1 MKIEIQLDESY
12 REPQIIIQTDQMTEE
27 IRLLL
32 QRLGSTAPGIVG
44 FRDGQAEFL
53 APERILRVYAASGK
67 VYAATD
73 GGEYSLR
80 LRLYEAEEKLDP
92 ARLFAF
98 HMRNSSI

>member
-12 REPQIIIQTDQMTEE
+12 REPKIIIQTDQMTEE

-44 FRDGQAEFL
+44 TDRQNSWLRSAFSVYTPH
-53 APERILRVYAASGK
+53 PERYMPRRTAANIHSACACMK
-67 VYAATD
+67 RKRSWT
-73 GGEYSLR
+73 
-80 LRLYEAEEKLDP
+80 P
-92 ARLFAF
+92 ARLSAF